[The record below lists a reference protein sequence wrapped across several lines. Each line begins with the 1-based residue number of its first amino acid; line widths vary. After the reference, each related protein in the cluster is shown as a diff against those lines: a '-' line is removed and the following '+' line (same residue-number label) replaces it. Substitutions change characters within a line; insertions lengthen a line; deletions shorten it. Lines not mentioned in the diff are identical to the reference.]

1 MRKYNGKSARMTKFV
16 NYNSEKMGKVVIVSA
31 PSGSG
36 KTTVVN
42 HLLESFDCFAFSVS
56 ATTRAPRGSE
66 KDGEA
71 YYFISEAEF
80 RRRIEAGAF
89 VEHEQVYNGVFYGTL
104 KSEVDRIWGMD
115 KVILFDVDVKGGVS
129 LKKYFG
135 EDALS
140 IFIKAPSIKEIRRRL
155 EKRGTDS
162 PEFIDERVRK
172 ARVEMM
178 YQPKFDRILLND
190 DLATCLAEAD
200 KMVGE
205 FLAR

>member
-56 ATTRAPRGSE
+56 ATTRAPRGTE

-104 KSEVDRIWGMD
+104 KSEVDRIWGME
-115 KVILFDVDVKGGVS
+115 KVILFDVDVNGGVS

>member
-56 ATTRAPRGSE
+56 ATTRAPRGTE

-200 KMVGE
+200 KMVGA

>member
-56 ATTRAPRGSE
+56 ATTRAPRGTE

-190 DLATCLAEAD
+190 DLVTCLAEAD

>member
-56 ATTRAPRGSE
+56 ATTRAPRGTE

-104 KSEVDRIWGMD
+104 KSEVDRIWGME

-200 KMVGE
+200 RMVGE

>member
-1 MRKYNGKSARMTKFV
+1 
-16 NYNSEKMGKVVIVSA
+16 MGKVVIVSA

-56 ATTRAPRGSE
+56 ATTRAPRGTE

-80 RRRIEAGAF
+80 RRRIEEGAF

-162 PEFIDERVRK
+162 PEFIDERVLK
-172 ARVEMM
+172 ARIEMM

>member
-56 ATTRAPRGSE
+56 ATTRAPRGTE

-104 KSEVDRIWGMD
+104 KSEVDRIWGME

>member
-56 ATTRAPRGSE
+56 ATTRAPRGTE

-71 YYFISEAEF
+71 YYFITEAEF

>member
-1 MRKYNGKSARMTKFV
+1 MTKFV
-16 NYNSEKMGKVVIVSA
+16 TYNSEKMGKVVIVSA

-56 ATTRAPRGSE
+56 ATTRAPRGTE

-71 YYFISEAEF
+71 YYFINEAEF

-89 VEHEQVYNGVFYGTL
+89 VEYEQVYAGVFYGTL
-104 KSEVDRIWGMD
+104 KSEVERIWAMD

-135 EDALS
+135 DDALS
-140 IFIKAPSIKEIRRRL
+140 VFIKAPSIKEIRRRL
-155 EKRGTDS
+155 ERRGTDS
-162 PEFIDERVRK
+162 PAFIEERVRK

-200 KMVGE
+200 KMVGD

>member
-56 ATTRAPRGSE
+56 ATTRAPRGTE

-80 RRRIEAGAF
+80 CRRIEAGAF

>member
-1 MRKYNGKSARMTKFV
+1 MTKFV
-16 NYNSEKMGKVVIVSA
+16 AYNSEKMGKVVIVSA

-56 ATTRAPRGSE
+56 ATTRAPRGTE

-71 YYFISEAEF
+71 YYFINEAAF

-89 VEHEQVYNGVFYGTL
+89 VEYEQVYAGVFYGTL
-104 KSEVDRIWGMD
+104 KSEVERIWAMD
-115 KVILFDVDVKGGVS
+115 KVILFDVDVKGGVN

-135 EDALS
+135 DDALS
-140 IFIKAPSIKEIRRRL
+140 VFIKAPSIKEIRRRL
-155 EKRGTDS
+155 ERRGTDS
-162 PEFIDERVRK
+162 PAFIEERVRK

-200 KMVGE
+200 KMVGD

>member
-16 NYNSEKMGKVVIVSA
+16 NYNSEKKGKVVIVSA

-56 ATTRAPRGSE
+56 ATTRAPRGTE

-200 KMVGE
+200 KMVCE

>member
-1 MRKYNGKSARMTKFV
+1 MTKFV

-56 ATTRAPRGSE
+56 ATTRAPRGTE

>member
-1 MRKYNGKSARMTKFV
+1 MTKFV

-56 ATTRAPRGSE
+56 ATTRAPRGTE

-155 EKRGTDS
+155 ERRGTDS

>member
-1 MRKYNGKSARMTKFV
+1 
-16 NYNSEKMGKVVIVSA
+16 MGKVLIISA

-56 ATTRAPRGSE
+56 ATTRAPRGVE

-71 YYFISEAEF
+71 YYFISEEEF
-80 RRRIEAGAF
+80 RRRIAADAF
-89 VEHEQVYNGVFYGTL
+89 IEYEEVYKGVLYGTL
-104 KSEVDRIWGMD
+104 KSEVDRIWKQG

>member
-1 MRKYNGKSARMTKFV
+1 MTKFV
-16 NYNSEKMGKVVIVSA
+16 NYNTEKMGKVVIVSA

-56 ATTRAPRGSE
+56 ATTRAPRGTE

-80 RRRIEAGAF
+80 RRRIEEGAF
-89 VEHEQVYNGVFYGTL
+89 VEHEQVYAGVYYGTL
-104 KSEVDRIWGMD
+104 KSEVERIWAMD

-135 EDALS
+135 DDALS
-140 IFIKAPSIKEIRRRL
+140 IFIKATSIKEIRRRVVN
-155 EKRGTDS
+155 RCTDS
-162 PEFIDERVRK
+162 PEFIEERVRK

-200 KMVGE
+200 KLVGE

>member
-1 MRKYNGKSARMTKFV
+1 MTKFV
-16 NYNSEKMGKVVIVSA
+16 TYNSEKMGKVVIVSA

-56 ATTRAPRGSE
+56 ATTRAPRGTE

-71 YYFISEAEF
+71 YYFINEAEF

-89 VEHEQVYNGVFYGTL
+89 VEYEQVYAGLFYGTL
-104 KSEVDRIWGMD
+104 KSEVERIWAMD

-135 EDALS
+135 DDALS
-140 IFIKAPSIKEIRRRL
+140 VFIKAPSIKEIRRRL
-155 EKRGTDS
+155 ERRGTDS
-162 PEFIDERVRK
+162 PAFIEERVRK

-200 KMVGE
+200 KMVGD

>member
-1 MRKYNGKSARMTKFV
+1 MTKFV
-16 NYNSEKMGKVVIVSA
+16 AYNSEKMGKVVIVSA

-56 ATTRAPRGSE
+56 ATTRAPRGTE

-71 YYFISEAEF
+71 YYFINEAEF

-89 VEHEQVYNGVFYGTL
+89 VEFEQVYAGLFYGTL
-104 KSEVDRIWGMD
+104 KSEVERIWAMD

-135 EDALS
+135 DDALS
-140 IFIKAPSIKEIRRRL
+140 VFIKAPSIQEIRRRL
-155 EKRGTDS
+155 ERRGTDS
-162 PEFIDERVRK
+162 PAFIEERVRK

-200 KMVGE
+200 KMVGD